1 MRPLPGGAHPVPS
14 ADARPRRDSRGLVYP
29 RRGLARPGTRNVFP
43 RAQPQC
49 AQRSIFSLISF
60 EFSLMNVL
68 IRVLRHSTI
77 RFKFIFIN
85 ELCRALRHATIL
97 LNFRLFNMWRR
108 ASSHATFR
116 FKLSLDDVCR
126 RVFRCAMLNVY
137 L

>member
-1 MRPLPGGAHPVPS
+1 
-14 ADARPRRDSRGLVYP
+14 
-29 RRGLARPGTRNVFP
+29 
-43 RAQPQC
+43 
-49 AQRSIFSLISF
+49 
-60 EFSLMNVL
+60 MNVL

-85 ELCRALRHATIL
+85 EMCRALRHATIL

-108 ASSHATFR
+108 ALR